1 MLCVQLPA
9 EDNAAAVYAR
19 FQQAWD
25 ESRKGGRP
33 GSMFYAL
40 RKAFGRWFFF
50 GGCYCALS
58 NVFLVLQ
65 PIFVGKIVGVLRDD
79 SRSSAEG
86 YAWCAALIAATL
98 GSSMVS
104 A

>member
-1 MLCVQLPA
+1 MY
-9 EDNAAAVYAR
+9 DR
-19 FQQAWD
+19 FQKAWN
-25 ESRKGGRP
+25 ESRKNGQP
-33 GSMFYAL
+33 GSMLYAL

-65 PIFVGKIVGVLRDD
+65 PIFVGQIVGVLRDS

-104 A
+104 LK